1 MLETNDGSLILT
13 DKEYERQSYIC
24 CYVRFSRRSE
34 AKAVKEMNGTLYR
47 NRKMRIELAYQKH
60 CDPNKMSNNVLR
72 MFFQNVGDVIALD
85 QIPHQHMGYVCY
97 KSPLPVETMKR
108 LNSRVYRNKR
118 ITFEKLDIGNLVKG
132 QKQNKSGTGGGL
144 DENDPTGNTASS
156 GSLSADNNTPTVS
169 ATPTAKKAKMKTIQ
183 KKVGGNAGGGGS
195 GPSVGAGTGPTMKK
209 KMPRK
214 NAAAGAKAKAVEKMM
229 KASREEFA

>member
-1 MLETNDGSLILT
+1 
-13 DKEYERQSYIC
+13 
-24 CYVRFSRRSE
+24 
-34 AKAVKEMNGTLYR
+34 
-47 NRKMRIELAYQKH
+47 MRIELAYQKH

-156 GSLSADNNTPTVS
+156 LSADNNTPTVS